1 MQLDGIYMNDKPE
14 ILTELSLDYESMVS
28 YVSKVFKQNDEDRE
42 IGMIYESQVPK
53 VSYDVEAIVTG
64 MRKKVTGE

>member
-1 MQLDGIYMNDKPE
+1 MDDKPE

-28 YVSKVFKQNDEDRE
+28 YVSKVFKQNDEDRD
-42 IGMIYESQVPK
+42 IGMIYENQVPK
-53 VSYDVEAIVTG
+53 IRYDVEAIVTG